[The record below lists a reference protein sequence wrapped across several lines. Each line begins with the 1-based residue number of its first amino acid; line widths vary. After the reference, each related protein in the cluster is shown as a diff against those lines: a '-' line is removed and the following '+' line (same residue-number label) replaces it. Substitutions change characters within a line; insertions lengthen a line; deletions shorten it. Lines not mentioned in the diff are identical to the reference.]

1 MEKIIKIVDVSTLC
15 LYNER
20 HRSYEPQ
27 WLNRNIGCIEISISL
42 GDKTI
47 SNVLNRNIG
56 CIEIPPENIY
66 LIFLFKLNR
75 NIGCIEIAIQY
86 INRDEWLG

>member
-27 WLNRNIGCIEISISL
+27 WLNRNIGCIEIDCLVS
-42 GDKTI
+42 GEK
-47 SNVLNRNIG
+47 V
-56 CIEIPPENIY
+56 E
-66 LIFLFKLNR
+66 FKLNR
-75 NIGCIEIAIQY
+75 NIGCIEI
-86 INRDEWLG
+86 NKGS

>member
-27 WLNRNIGCIEISISL
+27 WLNRNIGCIEIFKAL
-42 GDKTI
+42 YLLNFFDL
-47 SNVLNRNIG
+47 LNRNIG
-56 CIEIPPENIY
+56 CIEIFQKVN
-66 LIFLFKLNR
+66 LQNRTLTLNR
-75 NIGCIEIAIQY
+75 NIGCIEICL
-86 INRDEWLG
+86 E

>member
-27 WLNRNIGCIEISISL
+27 WLNRNIGCIEMPKNHL
-42 GDKTI
+42 LLYYTTT
-47 SNVLNRNIG
+47 LNRNIG
-56 CIEIPPENIY
+56 CIEIRIII
-66 LIFLFKLNR
+66 LSISMKIMLNR
-75 NIGCIEIAIQY
+75 NIGCIEILNQK
-86 INRDEWLG
+86 

>member
-27 WLNRNIGCIEISISL
+27 WLNRNIGCIEIVFTDIYS
-42 GDKTI
+42 
-47 SNVLNRNIG
+47 VVYEMLNRNIG
-56 CIEIPPENIY
+56 CIEM
-66 LIFLFKLNR
+66 R
-75 NIGCIEIAIQY
+75 IAERASQSTHC
-86 INRDEWLG
+86 

>member
-27 WLNRNIGCIEISISL
+27 WLNRNIGCIEISFVVYGFEYS
-42 GDKTI
+42 GM
-47 SNVLNRNIG
+47 LNRNIG
-56 CIEIPPENIY
+56 CIEM
-66 LIFLFKLNR
+66 
-75 NIGCIEIAIQY
+75 QT
-86 INRDEWLG
+86 LGTVKTI

>member
-27 WLNRNIGCIEISISL
+27 WLNRNIGCIEILQAQHLFLFFSL
-42 GDKTI
+42 
-47 SNVLNRNIG
+47 LNRNIG
-56 CIEIPPENIY
+56 CIEIPYREQ
-66 LIFLFKLNR
+66 LQKKHKTLNR
-75 NIGCIEIAIQY
+75 NIGCIEISYQDLAY
-86 INRDEWLG
+86 ALYLS

>member
-27 WLNRNIGCIEISISL
+27 WLNRNIGCIEMVKFKVI
-42 GDKTI
+42 K
-47 SNVLNRNIG
+47 NHMCKLNRNIG
-56 CIEIPPENIY
+56 CIEIPH
-66 LIFLFKLNR
+66 LHVLLAHRK
-75 NIGCIEIAIQY
+75 G
-86 INRDEWLG
+86 

>member
-27 WLNRNIGCIEISISL
+27 WLNRNIGCIEI
-42 GDKTI
+42 
-47 SNVLNRNIG
+47 
-56 CIEIPPENIY
+56 PPENIY

-75 NIGCIEIAIQY
+75 NIGCIEIEHKHQLY
-86 INRDEWLG
+86 QDYLR

>member
-27 WLNRNIGCIEISISL
+27 WLNRNIGCIEIVPAF
-42 GDKTI
+42 GWEMGPPT
-47 SNVLNRNIG
+47 LNRNIG
-56 CIEIPPENIY
+56 CIEIVIFIFNIKRY
-66 LIFLFKLNR
+66 VR
-75 NIGCIEIAIQY
+75 
-86 INRDEWLG
+86 

>member
-27 WLNRNIGCIEISISL
+27 WLNRNIGCIEIVFER
-42 GDKTI
+42 K
-47 SNVLNRNIG
+47 
-56 CIEIPPENIY
+56 Y
-66 LIFLFKLNR
+66 LAAMAKLNR
-75 NIGCIEIAIQY
+75 NIGCIEIV
-86 INRDEWLG
+86 D